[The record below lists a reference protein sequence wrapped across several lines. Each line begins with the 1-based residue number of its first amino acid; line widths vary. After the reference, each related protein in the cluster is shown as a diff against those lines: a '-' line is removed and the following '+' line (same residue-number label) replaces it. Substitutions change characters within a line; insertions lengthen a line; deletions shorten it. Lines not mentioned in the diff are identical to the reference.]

1 VYYEAFGFLDR
12 AKGTPMPKDAIFSI
26 ASMTK
31 PVVAAAALS
40 FAEENRILVHEPV
53 GTYLPALKNM
63 SVVKFSRDGSGGE
76 VIDREP
82 ARRQPTI
89 QDLMRHTAGFTYG
102 NQGTTAL
109 HKAYPGGSGNVAASM
124 TGAEFIA
131 ALAKLPL
138 HYQPGTTWDYS
149 YGLDILGLAIEEVAK
164 QPLGRVLQDRFFG
177 PLGMT
182 DTAFTVTKE
191 KAGRIARALPVDPV
205 TGQPQSIRDQTQP
218 WTFECGGGCLTSTA
232 LDYLKFAQMLLN
244 GGSLDGTRL
253 LGRKTVEYMTAD
265 HLGPGVNVEKLH
277 NFPVEHIDGYGF
289 GLGVAVRRVPGVA
302 GIMGSPGDFRWS
314 GAQGTL
320 FWVDPKEEL
329 AVVYMAQTPG
339 AIRAHYRQVIATLV
353 QQAIVD

>member
-1 VYYEAFGFLDR
+1 
-12 AKGTPMPKDAIFSI
+12 
-26 ASMTK
+26 
-31 PVVAAAALS
+31 
-40 FAEENRILVHEPV
+40 
-53 GTYLPALKNM
+53 M
-63 SVVKFSRDGSGGE
+63 SVVKFRRDASGGD

-82 ARRQPTI
+82 ARRQPTV

-109 HKAYPGGSGNVAASM
+109 HKAYPGGSGNVAVTM
-124 TGAEFIA
+124 TGAEFID

-149 YGLDILGLAIEEVAK
+149 YGLDILGLAIEGVAK
-164 QPLGRVLQDRFFG
+164 QPLGRFLQDRFFG
-177 PLGMT
+177 PLGMP
-182 DTAFTVTKE
+182 DTAFVVPKD
-191 KAGRIARALPVDPV
+191 KAARIAQALATDPV
-205 TGQPQSIRDQTQP
+205 TGQPQSIRDQTLP
-218 WTFECGGGCLTSTA
+218 WKFECGGGCLTSTA
-232 LDYLKFAQMLLN
+232 LDYLRFAQMLLD
-244 GGSLDGTRL
+244 GGTLDGTRV
-253 LGRKTVEYMTAD
+253 LGRKTVEYVTAD
-265 HLGPGVNVEKLH
+265 HLGPGVNVERLH